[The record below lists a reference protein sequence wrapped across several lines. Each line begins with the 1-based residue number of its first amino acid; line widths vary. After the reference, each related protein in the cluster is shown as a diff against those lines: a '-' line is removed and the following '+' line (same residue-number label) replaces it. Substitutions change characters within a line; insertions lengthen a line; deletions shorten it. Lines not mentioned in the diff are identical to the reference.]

1 MKHLFR
7 TFKKSIYNP
16 PFYQNVTRAP
26 LGEAIRYYLK
36 STMALSVII
45 TIALSIF
52 LVPASVLVIKKYAP
66 DFVKNY
72 YPEKLVITLE
82 KGEASANVPMPYIV
96 PVRVDAPTSGGMKNL
111 LVIDTTH
118 DFDKKTFDEYKTYA
132 LLTKT
137 DIVTSSASGQITIQT
152 LKGAPALTVSQQTLL
167 SLIEKVRQSLWL
179 IVALAI
185 VLAFVLFML
194 GYLLYLVAL
203 FLFALVPYVIAWVRK
218 TPLTYGEAYKMS
230 LYAIVPALAVKTL
243 LNLFGL
249 FFLPSYLALLVFM
262 LVIAVNMRDTVQS
275 NQ

>member
-16 PFYQNVTRAP
+16 PFYQNVTHAP

-36 STMALSVII
+36 STAVLSAII
-45 TIALSIF
+45 TIVLSIF
-52 LVPASVLVIKKYAP
+52 LIPASIVVIRKYAP

-82 KGEASANVPMPYIV
+82 KGEVSANVPMPYIV
-96 PVRVDAPTSGGMKNL
+96 PIRVGMPSTGGMKNL
-111 LVIDTTH
+111 LVIDTAH
-118 DFDKKTFDEYKTYA
+118 DFDKKAFDEYKTYA

-137 DIVTSSASGQITIQT
+137 DLVTSSTNGQITIQT
-152 LKGAPALTVSQQTLL
+152 LKAAPSVTVSQQVLL

-179 IVALAI
+179 ILSLAVVA
-185 VLAFVLFML
+185 AFILFML

-203 FLFALVPYVIAWVRK
+203 FLFALIPYVIAWVRK
-218 TPLTYGEAYKMS
+218 TPLSYGGAYKMS

-243 LNLFGL
+243 LNIFGL

-262 LVIAVNMRDTVQS
+262 LVIAVNMRDVEPQ

>member
-16 PFYQNVTRAP
+16 PFYQNVARAP

-36 STMALSVII
+36 STTVFSAVM
-45 TIALSIF
+45 TIAVAAFLIPTSI
-52 LVPASVLVIKKYAP
+52 VVVKKYAP

-72 YPEKLVITLE
+72 YPQNLVVTVE

-96 PVRVDAPTSGGMKNL
+96 PVRVSAPTAGGMKNL

-118 DFDKKTFDEYKTYA
+118 DFDKKAFDEYKTYA

-137 DIVTSSASGQITIQT
+137 DLVTSSASGQITIQS
-152 LKGAPALTVSQQTLL
+152 LKGVPSFTVSQQILL
-167 SLIEKVRQSLWL
+167 SAIEKVRQSLGL
-179 IVALAI
+179 IITLAVVA
-185 VLAFVLFML
+185 AFVLFML

-218 TPLTYGEAYKMS
+218 TPLSYGGAYKMS

-262 LVIAVNMRDTVQS
+262 LVIAVNMRDIEQTQ
-275 NQ
+275 